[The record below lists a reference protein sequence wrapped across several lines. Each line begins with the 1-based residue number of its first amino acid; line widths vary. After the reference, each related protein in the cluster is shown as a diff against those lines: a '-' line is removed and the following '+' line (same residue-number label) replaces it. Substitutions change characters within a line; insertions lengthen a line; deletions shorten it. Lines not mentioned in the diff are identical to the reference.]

1 MSANS
6 SSIHVQQLLERCTGQ
21 TVKIPFLFSLFP
33 AWKAQFN
40 PNYEQGVQDELFQF
54 QQRWMRNPISLK
66 RNCAIDSIFFS
77 RSVFPNASLGNLKTV
92 VLWLSW
98 LYFWDDA
105 LDFGEL
111 DNDPGE
117 LQRQEREILTSIQ
130 QSLLGPS
137 TADLYAA
144 SFVSSCCAA
153 QAWFDIASARNFM
166 YKCLHDYVT
175 ATIKLQNHCD
185 RADILDIESYL
196 AIRMNTSGVYPTMSL
211 YLFTF
216 PSDPPTWFFSHEL
229 VKEAFLQIN
238 RIVSTY
244 NDIVSAHQEIKSGHV
259 DNIIPLLIYQKGL
272 TAQEAVDEAIEI
284 IKVSYVTF
292 LSLETKLTSLGQ
304 ERGITR
310 EVEDFLQA
318 CINLCMGA
326 LQWT

>member
-1 MSANS
+1 
-6 SSIHVQQLLERCTGQ
+6 
-21 TVKIPFLFSLFP
+21 
-33 AWKAQFN
+33 
-40 PNYEQGVQDELFQF
+40 
-54 QQRWMRNPISLK
+54 
-66 RNCAIDSIFFS
+66 
-77 RSVFPNASLGNLKTV
+77 
-92 VLWLSW
+92 
-98 LYFWDDA
+98 
-105 LDFGEL
+105 
-111 DNDPGE
+111 
-117 LQRQEREILTSIQ
+117 
-130 QSLLGPS
+130 
-137 TADLYAA
+137 
-144 SFVSSCCAA
+144 
-153 QAWFDIASARNFM
+153 M

-326 LQWT
+326 LQWTYHIKRYFNYKPGKGDGAITVILGHSSQASPGTETGCISRFRSLFDDIGQVVAQRLQHICSSLVYNS